1 MIHELVSKYR
11 ENLHA
16 SMARD
21 LLNIITRYHRIQGSR
36 ELNIAIQ
43 ELREILNGMGLSTK
57 LLKITPGGVKGYM
70 EIPAGWN
77 LKKAYLEFKVGS
89 TIIEKFDS
97 KDYPT
102 LVAAHSPPGEGCG
115 ELSICTNEKC
125 EGDVVLAKGYVYD
138 LYKTIDAKLILV
150 YDPKRFMD
158 AVPYTGLFISKD
170 EVLDKVVMNIPYITA
185 LRLQS
190 MLIENPTRK
199 ITVCWKVD
207 SEYSEEEI
215 LALLACNS
223 DEPAV
228 LYTSHICHPK
238 PGAHDNASGSVAN
251 ALIAFAIANSKNQD
265 YIPSCHAWIPEYT
278 GTIFLKNALKNPP
291 KAVIN
296 LDMVGSN
303 QGVTGSTLNVVI
315 PPLFMDSTIAAYA
328 YLSVKNVMDTASS
341 FGGFKLPGTRYSV
354 SPYTAGSD
362 HDVTIGWGWD
372 SVMYNEWPSKYY
384 HTSMDAL
391 STLSIT
397 SLIQISLA
405 SLIAGS
411 LHHQRFKAEQVRA
424 RFKEYLKAW
433 YGIESLKTGISP
445 TLISSLI
452 ETDRPL
458 IPEKVKELETPISL
472 RLLYKVMDRDVFL
485 RLREIRGAST
495 YLSLYAPLGYINGV
509 ENLMEL
515 FKQENLIAWTK
526 NEEIIINNAWS
537 IIKNEIL
544 K

>member
-1 MIHELVSKYR
+1 LIHELVSKYM

-36 ELNIAIQ
+36 ELNLAVE
-43 ELREILNGMGLSTK
+43 ELKEVLSGMGLSTRV
-57 LLKITPGGVKGYM
+57 LKIAPGGTKGFM
-70 EIPAGWN
+70 EIPASWN
-77 LKKAYLEFKVGS
+77 LKNAFLEVKVGN
-89 TIIEKFDS
+89 TVIEKFHS

-138 LYKTIDAKLILV
+138 LYKTIDARLILV
-150 YDPKRFMD
+150 YDPKRFRD
-158 AVPYTGLFISKD
+158 AVPYTGLFISRE
-170 EVLDKVVMNIPYITA
+170 EVLDKVVMNIPYTTA

-190 MLIENPTRK
+190 MLIENPARK
-199 ITVCWKVD
+199 ITVCWRVE
-207 SEYSEEEI
+207 SEYSGEGI
-215 LALLACNS
+215 LALVACNTE
-223 DEPAV
+223 EPAV

-251 ALIAFAIANSKNQD
+251 ALIAFAIANSRNEA
-265 YIPSCHAWIPEYT
+265 YIPSCHAWVPEYT

-303 QGVTGSTLNVVI
+303 QGVTGSTLNIVM
-315 PPLFMDSTIAAYA
+315 PPLIIDSTIAPYA
-328 YLSVKNVMDTASS
+328 YLAVKYVMDTASS
-341 FGGFKLPGTRYSV
+341 FGGFKLPGVRYSIT
-354 SPYTAGSD
+354 PYTAGSD

-384 HTSMDAL
+384 HTNMDAL
-391 STLSIT
+391 STLSVT

-405 SLIAGS
+405 SLVAGS
-411 LHHQRFKAEQVRA
+411 LYYQKFKTDQVRA

-433 YGIESLKTGISP
+433 YGMESLKTGITP

-452 ETDRPL
+452 DSERMPVRD
-458 IPEKVKELETPISL
+458 KVNELETPISL
-472 RLLYKVMDRDVFL
+472 RLLYKKMDRDMFL
-485 RLREIRGAST
+485 RLREIRGANT
-495 YLSLYAPLGYINGV
+495 YLSLYAPLGYKNGV

-515 FKQENLIAWTK
+515 FKQENLIGWTK

-537 IIKNEIL
+537 IIKDEIL

>member
-1 MIHELVSKYR
+1 
-11 ENLHA
+11 
-16 SMARD
+16 MARD
-21 LLNIITRYHRIQGSR
+21 LLNIITRHHRIQGSR
-36 ELNIAIQ
+36 ELNMAIQ

-77 LKKAYLEFKVGS
+77 LKKAYLEFKVGG

-97 KDYPT
+97 IDYPT

-115 ELSICTNEKC
+115 ELSICTNEEC
-125 EGDVVLAKGYVYD
+125 EGEVVLAKGYVYD
-138 LYKTIDAKLILV
+138 LYKTIDAKLILL

-158 AVPYTGLFISKD
+158 AVPYTGLFISKN

-215 LALLACNS
+215 LALLACNA
-223 DEPAV
+223 DEPTV

-265 YIPSCHAWIPEYT
+265 YMPSCHAWIPEYT

-303 QGVTGSTLNVVI
+303 QDVTGSTLNVVI
-315 PPLFMDSTIAAYA
+315 PPLFMDPTIAAYA
-328 YLSVKNVMDTASS
+328 YLSVKYVMDTASS

-411 LHHQRFKAEQVRA
+411 LYHQRFKVEQVRA

-445 TLISSLI
+445 TLISGLI
-452 ETDRPL
+452 EADRPL
-458 IPEKVKELETPISL
+458 IPEKVKELETPISH